1 MKKLV
6 NAPDRIVDDMIDG
19 FVAAYPGLVARG
31 AHPRVVRRA
40 VARAHGPEDRAP

>member
-19 FVAAYPGLVARG
+19 FVAAYPGM
-31 AHPRVVRRA
+31 
-40 VARAHGPEDRAP
+40 VARARTRGWCAAPRPHRRTARPRS